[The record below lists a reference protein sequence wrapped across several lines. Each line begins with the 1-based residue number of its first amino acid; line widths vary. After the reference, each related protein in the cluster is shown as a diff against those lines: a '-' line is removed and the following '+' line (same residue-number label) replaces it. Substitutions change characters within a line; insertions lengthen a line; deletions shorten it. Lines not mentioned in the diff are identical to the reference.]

1 MAEKAKNTAKVSVKD
16 IDETNFEEHVNN
28 IGKYTAEEI
37 ALAAENEAKEI
48 RERKA
53 DDFNR
58 AKFKASYQKMR
69 IVADCVYAKK
79 TMEIQKEAMKE
90 IDTLFEKIQ
99 KGEIDL
105 VDFEEARDKAIE
117 EAVKK
122 VNERG
127 KERRTTIAKLQ
138 NQYPNHWSY
147 SWDNPFQRLNRAI
160 EDNKRE
166 R

>member
-1 MAEKAKNTAKVSVKD
+1 MAEKTKNTAKVSVKD

-138 NQYPNHWSY
+138 NQYPSHWSY